1 MRALYY
7 LNIYNTHV
15 YVFVSICVFFL
26 AVDFLVL
33 RLYSG
38 TFYPDF
44 NSIFQIFESVKSWS
58 GSVIYYGVFFFS
70 SRKAN
75 E

>member
-1 MRALYY
+1 MYLFLYA
-7 LNIYNTHV
+7 
-15 YVFVSICVFFL
+15 FFL